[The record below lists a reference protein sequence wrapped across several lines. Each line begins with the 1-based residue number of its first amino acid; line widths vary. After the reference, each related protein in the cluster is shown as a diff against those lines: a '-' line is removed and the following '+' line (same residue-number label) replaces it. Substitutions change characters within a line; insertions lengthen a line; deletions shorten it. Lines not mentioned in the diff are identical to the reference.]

1 MVRKSYRIL
10 VIDDDHEVTE
20 IIKSFLSGAG
30 FEVLVENSPVMGVEK
45 AKTFRPDII
54 LLDLIMPVMDGYE
67 VCSAIKK
74 DIMLSNIPVL
84 ILSGKDKNE
93 DDGRGFRCGAD
104 LFIKKPFSCE
114 RLLQMVKMILTSVAK

>member
-1 MVRKSYRIL
+1 MVKKSNRIL

-45 AKTFRPDII
+45 AKTFRPDLI
-54 LLDLIMPVMDGYE
+54 LLDLMMPVMDGYE
-67 VCSAIKK
+67 VCSSIKK
-74 DIMLSNIPVL
+74 DIMLSSIPVL
-84 ILSGKDKNE
+84 LLTGKDKNE
-93 DDGRGFRCGAD
+93 DGGRGFRCGAD

-114 RLLQMVKMILTSVAK
+114 RLLQMVRMVLASVYK